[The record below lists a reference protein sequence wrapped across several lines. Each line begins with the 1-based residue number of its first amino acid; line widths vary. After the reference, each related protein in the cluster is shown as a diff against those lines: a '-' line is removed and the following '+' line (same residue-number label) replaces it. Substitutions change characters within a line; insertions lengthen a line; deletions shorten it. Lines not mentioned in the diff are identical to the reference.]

1 MPAKIAVIYS
11 STYGH
16 VRTLAEKIAEAAKGA
31 GAEVDLY
38 QFPEILSDEVLQKM
52 HAAPKAEY
60 PVITPNDLTK
70 YDGFLFG
77 IPTRYGRAVASASA
91 FFDQTGGL
99 WAQGALVGK
108 FAGVFHSTA
117 SQHGGQ
123 ETTTLTTLPFFAHHG
138 IIYVPIGYTMQALA
152 KNDEITA
159 GSAWGSGAIANG
171 DGSRQP
177 TSTELEVAAYQGKN
191 FADIVGTYVAG
202 KAKLAGGSDAVA
214 AKAVPASATAV
225 SSEPAVQES
234 KPYQVDNTT
243 APATAATP
251 AENAQPA
258 AAATPAQPTTTEQP
272 SSTQPTT
279 AQPVQ
284 KAAERVVD
292 KQQKKGGLF
301 AGCCG
306 KANHYDS

>member
-1 MPAKIAVIYS
+1 MPARIAVIYA

-16 VRTLAEKIAEAAKGA
+16 VRTLAEKEAEGARSA
-31 GAEVDLY
+31 GAEVDIY
-38 QFPEILSDEVLQKM
+38 QFPEILSDEVLAKM

-60 PVITPNDLTK
+60 PTITPNDLTK

-108 FAGVFHSTA
+108 FAGIFHSTA

-123 ETTTLTTLPFFAHHG
+123 ETTTLTTLPFLAHHG
-138 IIYVPIGYTMQALA
+138 IAYLPIGYTQAALA
-152 KNDEITA
+152 KNDEITG
-159 GSAWGSGAIANG
+159 GSAWGAGTIANG

-177 TSTELEVAAYQGKN
+177 SSTELDIAAYQGKN
-191 FADIVGTYVAG
+191 FVEVVGAYVAG
-202 KAKLAGGSDAVA
+202 KAKLAGAGSVAANEPVA
-214 AKAVPASATAV
+214 AKAAPASAAAV
-225 SSEPAVQES
+225 EAPASTES
-234 KPYQVDNTT
+234 KPYQVDNSTP
-243 APATAATP
+243 APATTATAA
-251 AENAQPA
+251 PA
-258 AAATPAQPTTTEQP
+258 ASAPTSAPAQPTADGP
-272 SSTQPTT
+272 STT
-279 AQPVQ
+279 AAPLQQ
-284 KAAERVVD
+284 AASKTVE

-306 KANHYDS
+306 KAGHYDS